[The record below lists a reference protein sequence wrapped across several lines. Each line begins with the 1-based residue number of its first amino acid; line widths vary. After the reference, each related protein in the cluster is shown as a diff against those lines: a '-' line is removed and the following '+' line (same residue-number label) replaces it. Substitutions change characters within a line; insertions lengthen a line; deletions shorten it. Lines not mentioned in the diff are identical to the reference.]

1 MQNFIKSIFVIKEDG
16 TVCPLVIRE
25 DQVQDNLYLC
35 NYRIGENVWTER
47 YEGISDVNC
56 RSLKENDMFFP
67 EFDILSL
74 YLNGE
79 TSDILNSLFMENK
92 IVYPILG
99 FFCLEYFTLSFNPK
113 RHLELDEIYIL
124 NGKLPE
130 GSFPNLQAYEY
141 FPLIKER
148 FPLEEDFDAKTSEF
162 MYRLHSH
169 SREWNEDM
177 WYSCGFNERVYGS
190 KDGVM
195 YRKDKYNHT
204 LDDDKDCDE
213 EWLDAFRHLYT
224 FQRNITNVRCLDAE
238 ETTAMINSYQCLIDE
253 GKEKIAFLKKHCS
266 NNETAAN
273 DLKGRGPI
281 LEKKYAGTQC

>member
-1 MQNFIKSIFVIKEDG
+1 
-16 TVCPLVIRE
+16 
-25 DQVQDNLYLC
+25 
-35 NYRIGENVWTER
+35 
-47 YEGISDVNC
+47 
-56 RSLKENDMFFP
+56 
-67 EFDILSL
+67 
-74 YLNGE
+74 
-79 TSDILNSLFMENK
+79 MENK

-113 RHLELDEIYIL
+113 RHLVLDEIYIL

-169 SREWNEDM
+169 SREWNENM
-177 WYSCGFNERVYGS
+177 WYSCDFDERVYGS

-224 FQRNITNVRCLDAE
+224 FQRNITDVRCLDAE

-253 GKEKIAFLKKHCS
+253 GKEKIAFLKNHCS

-281 LEKKYAGTQC
+281 LEEKYAETRC